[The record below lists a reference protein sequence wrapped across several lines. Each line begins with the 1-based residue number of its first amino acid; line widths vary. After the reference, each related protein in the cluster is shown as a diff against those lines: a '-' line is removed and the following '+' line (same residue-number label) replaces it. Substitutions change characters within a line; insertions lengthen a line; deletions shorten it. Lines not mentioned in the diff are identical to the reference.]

1 MNNNRTGAIAI
12 GALLVAFGVLFL
24 LQNFGLFS
32 SLTNL
37 IWLFIFGAAGLTF
50 LFVFAT
56 NQEHWWALIPGF
68 TLMGLAVLIAFGD
81 RMGVWG
87 GAFFLGSIGL
97 SFWVIYL
104 VRRELWWA
112 LIPAGTLTTLAVVAA
127 LAERTDGMVVGG
139 ILFLGMAATF
149 ALVYA
154 LTGTGTGE
162 RQRWALIPA
171 GILAAI
177 GMLLILSLGGL
188 VNYVWALAMI
198 GAGVYLLMRS
208 KLMQR

>member
-1 MNNNRTGAIAI
+1 MNNNRTGAIAV

-24 LQNFGLFS
+24 LQNFGLFGS
-32 SLTNL
+32 IANL

-56 NQEHWWALIPGF
+56 NRENWWAVIPGF
-68 TLMGLAVLIAFGD
+68 TLLGLAVLIAFGD
-81 RMGVWG
+81 RLGAWG

-97 SFWVIYL
+97 SFWVIYA
-104 VRRELWWA
+104 VRREFWWA
-112 LIPAGTLTTLAVVAA
+112 LIPAGTLSTLAVVAA
-127 LAERTDGMVVGG
+127 LAEQTDGMVVGG

-149 ALVYA
+149 ALVYV
-154 LTGTGTGE
+154 LTGAGE

-188 VNYVWALAMI
+188 VNYVWALALI
-198 GAGVYLLMRS
+198 GVGVYLLMRS
-208 KLMQR
+208 KLLQR